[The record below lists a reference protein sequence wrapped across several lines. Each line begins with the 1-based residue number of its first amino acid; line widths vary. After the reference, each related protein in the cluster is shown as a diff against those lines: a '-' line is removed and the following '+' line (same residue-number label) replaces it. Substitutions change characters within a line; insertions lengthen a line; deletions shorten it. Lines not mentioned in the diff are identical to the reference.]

1 MRKPSSAN
9 LYLSQKERLGLS
21 LLMLTLV
28 VFIMVPYLWR
38 PKINFAELS
47 SLPKVA
53 PIIKKSFTKNSHP
66 PESKPDKPS
75 PGELKSKNKI
85 TSEVIELF
93 YFDPNNL
100 NESASKKLGISPKA
114 YNNLQKYLKA
124 GGKIKKAD
132 DLQKIYGMDAELL
145 QKLRPYL
152 KIPETKTRSGE
163 EGHPTTNSLPF
174 TKKIEPFEI
183 NKATCEEWKSL
194 PGIGDKLSA
203 RILKYKSA
211 LGGFIHKSQVCE
223 VYGIDDSL
231 CTAIS
236 RYLDC
241 SPSLV
246 KIKINSV
253 DLDELEIHPY
263 LNHKQAAFIINYRR
277 QHQKIKDLKELESTG
292 FFKKDELNKIE
303 PYLDFQ

>member
-1 MRKPSSAN
+1 M
-9 LYLSQKERLGLS
+9 
-21 LLMLTLV
+21 
-28 VFIMVPYLWR
+28 
-38 PKINFAELS
+38 
-47 SLPKVA
+47 
-53 PIIKKSFTKNSHP
+53 
-66 PESKPDKPS
+66 
-75 PGELKSKNKI
+75 
-85 TSEVIELF
+85 
-93 YFDPNNL
+93 
-100 NESASKKLGISPKA
+100 GISPKA

-211 LGGFIHKSQVCE
+211 LGDLYIKVKYVKSM
-223 VYGIDDSL
+223 
-231 CTAIS
+231 
-236 RYLDC
+236 
-241 SPSLV
+241 
-246 KIKINSV
+246 
-253 DLDELEIHPY
+253 
-263 LNHKQAAFIINYRR
+263 
-277 QHQKIKDLKELESTG
+277 ESTTVCVQRSPDIWIAHLLWS
-292 FFKKDELNKIE
+292 K
-303 PYLDFQ
+303 